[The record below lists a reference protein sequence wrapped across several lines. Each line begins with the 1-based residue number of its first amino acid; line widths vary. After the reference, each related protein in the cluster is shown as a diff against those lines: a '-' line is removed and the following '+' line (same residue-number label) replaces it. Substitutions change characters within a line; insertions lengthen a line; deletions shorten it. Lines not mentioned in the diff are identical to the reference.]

1 MIDLYARLLARCGTV
16 NQINRVHIALTE
28 RMTPLDVHDLVRDLP
43 PRSVVWNGS
52 ISQSLSRRG
61 GLVSL
66 AVRRLRPKTV
76 FPPESYAWVEEL
88 ASWAAKSGKS
98 APEPFVRRRLRTNVS
113 AYSAGGPTAAKTLLI
128 CFTGV
133 ARRLFMPIP
142 VFLQH
147 LDASR
152 FDLLVLRDPS
162 RNGYRYGLAGVAGD
176 FEGLV
181 AEIGRMFDR
190 RAYRAVVTYG
200 TSGGGLPAIV
210 TALRYGLD
218 KGVSV
223 AGKGPLDPRWQTVGA
238 GGAGEMLRDL
248 VRASAAPP
256 NLLLVHGAD
265 CEPDAEG
272 ARALSKFVPAS
283 TLIVH
288 GRDGRKMGHNA
299 VFPLVLESRFGE
311 FVESAL
317 DPGVVGFGRAP
328 VESSSRIEV

>member
-1 MIDLYARLLARCGTV
+1 VIGLYARLLARCETV

-28 RMTPLDVHDLVRDLP
+28 RMTPLDVHHLGRQLP
-43 PRSVVWNGS
+43 PPSVVWNGS
-52 ISQSLSRRG
+52 ISQSLTRRG

-76 FPPESYAWVEEL
+76 FPPESHAWVEEL
-88 ASWAAKSGKS
+88 AGWAAKSGKA
-98 APEPFVRRRLRTNVS
+98 APEPFVRRRVRPNVS
-113 AYSAGGPTAAKTLLI
+113 SYSSGGPTSEKTLLV
-128 CFTGV
+128 CFTGM

-147 LDASR
+147 LDAKR

-162 RNGYRYGLAGVAGD
+162 RNGYRDGLAGVADD

-181 AEIGRMFDR
+181 AEIGGMFER
-190 RAYRAVVTYG
+190 SAYRSVVTYG

-210 TALRYGLD
+210 TALRFGLA

-238 GGAGEMLRDL
+238 AGAAGMLRGL
-248 VRASAAPP
+248 ARASAAPP

-265 CEPDAEG
+265 CEPDAEA
-272 ARALSKFVPAS
+272 ARTLSEFVPAS
-283 TLIVH
+283 TLVVH

-311 FVESAL
+311 FLETAL
-317 DPGVVGFGRAP
+317 DPRVAGFGPAP
-328 VESSSRIEV
+328 VETRCRIEV